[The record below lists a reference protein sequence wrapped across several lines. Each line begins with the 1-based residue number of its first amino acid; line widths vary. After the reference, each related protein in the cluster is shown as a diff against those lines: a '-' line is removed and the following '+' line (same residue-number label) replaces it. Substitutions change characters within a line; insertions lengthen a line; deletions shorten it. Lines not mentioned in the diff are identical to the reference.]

1 MVTLN
6 RAPGL
11 TLEKWNVGLLDIS
24 EVSRPSSRSTSSA
37 LNWEDLALV
46 FCWQMT
52 ERELSL
58 LVRLQA

>member
-1 MVTLN
+1 MVRLK

-11 TLEKWNVGLLDIS
+11 TLEKWNVGLLDIR

-37 LNWEDLALV
+37 RNWEDLALV
-46 FCWQMT
+46 FSWQMT

-58 LVRLQA
+58 LVTLQA

>member
-6 RAPGL
+6 KAPGL

-46 FCWQMT
+46 FSWQMT

-58 LVRLQA
+58 LVMLQA

>member
-6 RAPGL
+6 KAPGL

-24 EVSRPSSRSTSSA
+24 EVSRPNCRSTSSA
-37 LNWEDLALV
+37 RNCEDLALV
-46 FCWQMT
+46 FSWQIR

-58 LVRLQA
+58 LVMLQA

>member
-6 RAPGL
+6 KAPGL

-24 EVSRPSSRSTSSA
+24 EVSTASSRSTSSA